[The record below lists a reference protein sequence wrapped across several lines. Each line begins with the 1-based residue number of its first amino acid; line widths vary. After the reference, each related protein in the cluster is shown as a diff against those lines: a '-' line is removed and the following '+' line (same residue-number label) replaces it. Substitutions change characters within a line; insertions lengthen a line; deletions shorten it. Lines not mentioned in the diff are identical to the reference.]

1 MIINDKYKL
10 TENPHDD
17 TVRFFFKGPV
27 DQRILSLTGDYI
39 NTIEEIERNAGR
51 KLFKTFLELAQN
63 ISYYSDETVQIN
75 DKTTGGGTIIIKESD
90 THFYLL
96 TGNTVKNQNIIPII
110 EKCEYINSLDRDS
123 LREYKRKE
131 RNRQPGVKGNANIGL
146 IQVALT
152 SANALDVEVNP
163 IDENKVYFSIVVTI
177 DKQKNK

>member
-1 MIINDKYKL
+1 MITNDKYRL
-10 TENPHDD
+10 TENPQDD
-17 TVRFFFKGPV
+17 TVRLYYKGPV

-39 NTIEEIERNAGR
+39 NTIHEIERNAGR

-63 ISYYSDETVQIN
+63 ISDYSDEILLIGGK
-75 DKTTGGGTIIIKESD
+75 DTGSGTLIIKETES
-90 THFYLL
+90 HFYLL
-96 TGNTVKNQNIIPII
+96 TGNIVKNESIIPII

-123 LREYKRKE
+123 LREYKRIE

-152 SANALDVEVNP
+152 SANPLDVEVNP

>member
-39 NTIEEIERNAGR
+39 NTIDEIDRNAGR

-63 ISYYSDETVQIN
+63 ISDYSDETIDIN
-75 DKTTGGGTIIIKESD
+75 KKKTGGGTIIIKE
-90 THFYLL
+90 TETNFHLL
-96 TGNTVKNQNIIPII
+96 TGNTVKNQYIIPII
-110 EKCEYINSLDRDS
+110 EKCEYINSLDRES

-131 RNRQPGVKGNANIGL
+131 RSRQPGVKGNANIGL

-152 SANALDVEVNP
+152 SANPLDVEVNP
-163 IDENKVYFSIVVTI
+163 IDENRVYFSIVVTI